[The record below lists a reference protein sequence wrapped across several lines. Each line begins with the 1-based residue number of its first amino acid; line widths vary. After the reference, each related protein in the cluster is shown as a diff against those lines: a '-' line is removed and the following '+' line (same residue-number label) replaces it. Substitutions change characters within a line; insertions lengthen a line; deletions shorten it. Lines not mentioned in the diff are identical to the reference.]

1 MCCYLAVN
9 AQLLSRCSLLQSS
22 SSAQSLAQ
30 GPTSMKLE
38 HFNTPPPLA
47 GAGLTVAIILPAFQQ
62 RVHLS
67 RSSRRTEC
75 SVDWPSIIATAP
87 HQCVDVMTIAFCEI
101 RAILINFQP
110 SIIMRSS
117 SDSTVHVISS
127 KAKGKFSRLLHNC
140 KFIFTFQ
147 WMFLEIVNLIWI
159 RTKLTES
166 LDTST

>member
-22 SSAQSLAQ
+22 SSAESLAH

-47 GAGLTVAIILPAFQQ
+47 RAGLTAIILPAFQQ
-62 RVHLS
+62 RVDLS

-110 SIIMRSS
+110 LQLWVYLLIQLSMSFPPKRKGNSAVYFITANSYLLSS
-117 SDSTVHVISS
+117 ECSS
-127 KAKGKFSRLLHNC
+127 KS
-140 KFIFTFQ
+140 
-147 WMFLEIVNLIWI
+147 
-159 RTKLTES
+159 
-166 LDTST
+166 

>member
-22 SSAQSLAQ
+22 SSAQSLAH

-47 GAGLTVAIILPAFQQ
+47 GAGLTAIILPAFQQ
-62 RVHLS
+62 RVDLP

-75 SVDWPSIIATAP
+75 SVGWQVKLSIIATAP

-110 SIIMRSS
+110 VQLWVYLLIQLSMSFPPKRKGNSAVYFITANSYLLSS
-117 SDSTVHVISS
+117 ECSS
-127 KAKGKFSRLLHNC
+127 KS
-140 KFIFTFQ
+140 
-147 WMFLEIVNLIWI
+147 
-159 RTKLTES
+159 
-166 LDTST
+166 